1 MKINRSWILLP
12 LLIWLVFS
20 GCAAPRITLV
30 TGDSVPLREVTLEGT
45 EKEKVVVIP
54 VRGKIDDNP
63 KVGLFQEK
71 PSMLQEFVAQ
81 LRKAEQDEQVRAI
94 LLKIDSPGGSVTA
107 SDLLYHEIAALKN
120 RTGKKVVAVL
130 MNVAASG
137 GYYMALPA
145 DYIIAHPTTLTGSV
159 GVIFLQ
165 PKVTGLMEKIGV
177 GVDVSKSGKNK
188 DMGSPFRQTTP
199 DEKIMFQQ
207 LTDRLAK
214 RFLDLVRKHR
224 KLDKQALAEVATAR
238 IYLADEALDRKLVD
252 QVGYLNDAVDKA
264 RNIAGLSP
272 ESRVVVYRRSEY
284 PNDTVYNTRTSWEGG
299 QGMSLVEL
307 DLPASMSDIQAGFY
321 YLWPAAAGQ

>member
-45 EKEKVVVIP
+45 ETEKVVVIP

-63 KVGLFQEK
+63 KVGLFQDK

-214 RFLDLVRKHR
+214 RFLDMVQKHR

-264 RNIAGLSP
+264 RNIAGLST

-307 DLPASMSDIQAGFY
+307 DLPASMSDMQAGFY

>member
-45 EKEKVVVIP
+45 ETEKVVVIP

-63 KVGLFQEK
+63 KVGLFQDK

-214 RFLDLVRKHR
+214 RFLDLVRQHR

-264 RNIAGLSP
+264 RNIAGLST

-307 DLPASMSDIQAGFY
+307 DLPASMSDMQAGFY